1 MGRVDRAVGAP
12 KAASFPE
19 LPDIVTTL
27 SRNSAEASVLRLER
41 RSLAGSIGF
50 PRFLISHRTIHPDRK
65 SRHDEAKTRCPW
77 PM

>member
-1 MGRVDRAVGAP
+1 MGRIDRPIGSS

-27 SRNSAEASVLRLER
+27 SRKSAKARVFRLDR
-41 RSLAGSIGF
+41 RSLVGSIGF
-50 PRFLISHRTIHPDRK
+50 RRFLISHRTIHPDRK